1 MTIASHIAVTAT
13 TSKTLSRTQKGGTA
27 ARPTFEMNIQHYK
40 IVHFFSFCYAFDM
53 TYHAVIAGLLM
64 FATVLQAAP
73 FHVAPAAGEKGD
85 GSAEHPFATLEAARD
100 AVRAARQA
108 GSLSG
113 TVTVDLASGT
123 YWRTNTFELGA
134 EDSGTAEAPVIY
146 RAHTIG
152 AASLNLGVPV
162 PSVRWQPV
170 TDPALVSRLSAAAKG
185 RILRLSLDD
194 LGVRNKGPHADVF
207 SDGGGLCQLFCAS
220 RWMPLSRWPEAGYE
234 TVATVLAKGDL
245 KGGPGSRG
253 GTFAYRSDRPAKW
266 CVAEGIWLDGFWVV
280 PWTRNSLRVAAIDPA
295 KKTVT
300 FACGVS
306 RGLGSKYAKPPQL
319 GTGKEEW
326 CAVNLLEEID
336 RPGEWCIRF
345 NERALYFLPPGNVSP
360 KDAMIADRTV
370 PLVCI
375 KNAAHIVFEGIVFE
389 GGLGDGVEVNDGD
402 AVALR
407 GCTFRLL
414 GGTGVLVRGGRNN
427 EVRSSD
433 FCDLG
438 RGGIVLSGGNREKLI
453 AANHLAE
460 NNHIWRVGRR
470 KQTYAPPVEVAANSV
485 GCRVAHNFMHDLPHA
500 AVLYSGNDHVFEY
513 NEVARAALDS
523 GDVGAFYTCHDW
535 TSRGT
540 LLCYN
545 FVYDSPRINAFYM
558 DDGDSGDT
566 VACNLI
572 YNTQYGPFIGGGH
585 DNIVTGNLVVA
596 CSAGALHL
604 DSRGV
609 ARGYKDDAALVKKLN
624 SVNIRSSPWG
634 TRYPELQRL
643 TPENRGFPTGNRM
656 TDNAAVACGKV
667 EHYSGSSA
675 ERAFS
680 SVTNTVVFE
689 ALASAGFR
697 DPEKLD
703 FRPAPAAAITRRWPQ
718 IGAIP
723 FEKIGLYTDA
733 WRTRLPDRLELRR
746 QAGANAAGVFDSMTD
761 VQSSGIT
768 AP

>member
-1 MTIASHIAVTAT
+1 MHAIDKTASLLTLVSTLVATA
-13 TSKTLSRTQKGGTA
+13 
-27 ARPTFEMNIQHYK
+27 
-40 IVHFFSFCYAFDM
+40 
-53 TYHAVIAGLLM
+53 
-64 FATVLQAAP
+64 LQAAT
-73 FHVAPAAGEKGD
+73 FHVAPITAEVGD

-100 AVRAARQA
+100 AVRAARSA
-108 GSLSG
+108 GKLDGS
-113 TVTVDLASGT
+113 TVVELATGT
-123 YWRTNTFELGA
+123 YWRTNTFEVGTA
-134 EDSGTAEAPVIY
+134 DSGTADAPVVY
-146 RAHTIG
+146 RARKLG
-152 AASLNLGVPV
+152 GASLNLGTLI
-162 PSVRWQPV
+162 PSERWQPV
-170 TDPALVSRLSAAAKG
+170 TDPALVSRLSSVAKG
-185 RILRLSLDD
+185 RMLRLALNDP
-194 LGVRNKGPHADVF
+194 GVRNQGPYADVF
-207 SDGGGLCQLFCAS
+207 SDGGGLCQLFCGS
-220 RWMPLSRWPEAGYE
+220 HWMPLSRWPESGYE
-234 TVATVLAKGDL
+234 TMAAVLSKGDL
-245 KGGPGSRG
+245 KGGPGTPG
-253 GTFAYRSDRPAKW
+253 GSFVYRSDRPSNW
-266 CVAEGIWLDGFWVV
+266 SVADGVWLDGFWVV
-280 PWTRNSLRVAAIDPA
+280 PWTRNCLRVSAIDPA

-345 NERALYFLPPGNVSP
+345 SERALYFLPPDNVTP

-370 PLVCI
+370 PLVRI
-375 KNAAHIVFEGIVFE
+375 KNSAHVIFEGIAFE
-389 GGLGDGVEVNDGD
+389 GGLGDGVEISDGES
-402 AVALR
+402 VALR

-414 GGTGVLVRGGRNN
+414 GGTGALLRGGSGH
-427 EVRSSD
+427 EVRSCD

-438 RGGIVLSGGNREKLI
+438 RSGIVLGGGDRAKLTP
-453 AANHLAE
+453 ASHVAE
-460 NNHIWRVGRR
+460 NNHLWRIGRL
-470 KQTYAPPVEVAANSV
+470 KQTYAPPIEVAANSV
-485 GCRVAHNFMHDLPHA
+485 GCRVTHNFMHDLPHA

-535 TSRGT
+535 TSCGN
-540 LLCYN
+540 LLRYN

-566 VACNLI
+566 VACNLVF
-572 YNTQYGPFIGGGH
+572 NTQYGPFIGGGH
-585 DNIVTGNLVVA
+585 DNIVTGNLMIA

-609 ARGYKDDAALVKKLN
+609 ARGYKDDATLVKKLS
-624 SVNIRSSPWG
+624 SVDIRSSPWG
-634 TRYPELQRL
+634 SRYPELQRL

-656 TDNAAVACGKV
+656 ADNAAVACGKV

-680 SVTNTVVFE
+680 LVTNTAVFE
-689 ALASAGFR
+689 TLASVGFR
-697 DPEKLD
+697 DPERLD
-703 FRPAPAAAITRRWPQ
+703 FRPAPAAAIARRWPQ

-733 WRTRLPDRLELRR
+733 WRTRLPGRMEMRR
-746 QAGANAAGVFDSMTD
+746 QAASNHSGVFDSMTD